1 MMRLLL
7 CVPLLLWCVSGCN
20 LILSMKGTPGS
31 GVIVSESRDVVDFE
45 KVKLTGALDVEYFSA
60 DAYNC
65 EIEVDDNLQ
74 EFVTAVVDGGILQIS
89 ITESVRPT
97 DSVKVR
103 ITSPTLSEVGLS
115 GACDLTAKDI
125 VNDSFT
131 LKISG
136 AADVVLTGQVE
147 KMTISL
153 SGAGDVDATGMV
165 AQDVNVGISGA
176 GDVQVTAERSLNVGI
191 SGSGNVRYQGNAEVS
206 KKISGAGSV
215 TKTGSDR

>member
-7 CVPLLLWCVSGCN
+7 CVPLLLWCASGCN
-20 LILSMKGTPGS
+20 LILSMQGTPGS

-45 KVKLTGALDVEYFSA
+45 KVKFSGAMDVDYASAEAFS
-60 DAYNC
+60 C

-74 EFVTAVVDGGILQIS
+74 EFVTAVVDGGVLQIS

-115 GACDLTAKDI
+115 GACDLNAKDI

-136 AADVVLTGQVE
+136 AADVVLAGQVE
-147 KMTISL
+147 TMVIAL
-153 SGAGDVDATGMV
+153 SGAGDVDATDMI
-165 AQDVNVGISGA
+165 AQDVTVGISGA
-176 GDVQVTAERSLNVGI
+176 GGVEVTAERSLNVGI
-191 SGSGNVRYQGNAEVS
+191 SGSGDVRYQGNAEVS
-206 KKISGAGSV
+206 QKISGAGSV
-215 TKTGSDR
+215 TKTNSDR